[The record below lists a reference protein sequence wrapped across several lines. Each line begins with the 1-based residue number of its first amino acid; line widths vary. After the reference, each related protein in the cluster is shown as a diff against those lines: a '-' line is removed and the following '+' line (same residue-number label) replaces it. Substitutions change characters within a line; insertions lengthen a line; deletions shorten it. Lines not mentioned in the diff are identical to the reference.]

1 MPRTNPPRA
10 NPPRTSAEERFN
22 PAVVVSA
29 YRSGFFPMAESRSGP
44 ISWYSPDPR
53 AIIPLEG
60 FNVPRSL
67 RREMKRSACTIT
79 MDRTFDQVIREC
91 AEGRFPG
98 GTWISGDIIR
108 VYTEL
113 HSMGVAHSVE
123 TWLEG
128 KLVGGLYGVALGGAF
143 FGESMFSRIPNGSKF
158 ALVSLV
164 GRLNARGYRLLDTQ
178 IMNEHMRQF
187 GAVDIPRD
195 RYLLLL
201 AEALSLGVRFLD

>member
-1 MPRTNPPRA
+1 
-10 NPPRTSAEERFN
+10 
-22 PAVVVSA
+22 
-29 YRSGFFPMAESRSGP
+29 MAESRRGP

-67 RREMKRSACTIT
+67 RREMRRSVCTNT
-79 MDRTFDQVIREC
+79 VDRAFDKVIGEC
-91 AEGRFPG
+91 AEGRSSG
-98 GTWISGDIIR
+98 GTWISGDIVR

-128 KLVGGLYGVALGGAF
+128 RLVGGLYGVALGGAF
-143 FGESMFSRIPNGSKF
+143 FGESMFSRIPGASKF

-164 GRLNARGYRLLDTQ
+164 SRLNARGYRLLDTQ
-178 IMNEHMRQF
+178 IMNEHVRQF

-195 RYLLLL
+195 RYLRLLS
-201 AEALSLGVRFLD
+201 EAVSLGVRFLD

>member
-1 MPRTNPPRA
+1 
-10 NPPRTSAEERFN
+10 
-22 PAVVVSA
+22 
-29 YRSGFFPMAESRSGP
+29 MAESRSGS

-53 AIIPLEG
+53 AIIPLTR

-79 MDRTFDQVIREC
+79 VDRTFDQVIREC
-91 AEGRFPG
+91 AEERYPD

-113 HSMGVAHSVE
+113 HVMGVAHSVE

-143 FGESMFSRIPNGSKF
+143 FGESMFSRIPSGSKF

-164 GRLNARGYRLLDTQ
+164 GRLQARGYRLLDTQ
-178 IMNEHMRQF
+178 IMNEHIRQF
-187 GAVDIPRD
+187 GAVEIPRD
-195 RYLLLL
+195 LYLALLS
-201 AEALSLGVRFLD
+201 EALSLSIRFLD

>member
-1 MPRTNPPRA
+1 MSRTNSPQRYA
-10 NPPRTSAEERFN
+10 YERFD

-29 YRSGFFPMAESRSGP
+29 YRSGYFPMAESRSGP

-79 MDRTFDQVIREC
+79 VDRAFDQVIREC
-91 AEGRFPG
+91 AEERLPD

-113 HSMGVAHSVE
+113 HSMGVTHSVE

-143 FGESMFSRIPNGSKF
+143 FGESMFSRVPSASKF

-164 GRLNARGYRLLDTQ
+164 ERLNARGYRLLDTQ
-178 IMNEHMRQF
+178 IMNEHIRQF

-201 AEALSLGVRFLD
+201 SEAVPLGVGFLD

>member
-1 MPRTNPPRA
+1 MSRTNSPQRYA
-10 NPPRTSAEERFN
+10 YERFD

-29 YRSGFFPMAESRSGP
+29 YQSGYFPMAESRSGP

-67 RREMKRSACTIT
+67 RREMKRSPCTIT
-79 MDRTFDQVIREC
+79 VDQAFDQVIREC
-91 AEGRFPG
+91 AEERFPD

-113 HSMGVAHSVE
+113 HSMGVTHSVE

-143 FGESMFSRIPNGSKF
+143 FGESMFSRVPSASKF

-164 GRLNARGYRLLDTQ
+164 ERLNARGYRLLDTQ
-178 IMNEHMRQF
+178 IMNEHIRQF

-201 AEALSLGVRFLD
+201 SEAVPLGVRFLG